1 MAEIVYAGYE
11 VTSQNSGHWPV
22 PYARMSDV
30 TPTPTNPARVTAT
43 LAAAEVCGTVLSIDA
58 NVSMA
63 VVDFSPAMVYLHN
76 VRNVTT
82 YALGAESA
90 WAAINIGDVIYYDPS
105 GTMPAGVKLST
116 SPLDEDDDANPVFGR
131 AVAANPT
138 DAALYPLGGITAS
151 TQTCAVMQV
160 GVGGS

>member
-11 VTSQNSGHWPV
+11 VSSQNSGHWLV

-90 WAAINIGDVIYYDPS
+90 WAAINIGDVVYYDPS
-105 GTMPAGVKLST
+105 GTMPAGVKLSL
-116 SPLDEDDDANPVFGR
+116 SPLDSAGAGTCTRFGVAAYSAR
-131 AVAANPT
+131 ITFPLAGAVAATVRCP
-138 DAALYPLGGITAS
+138 
-151 TQTCAVMQV
+151 VMQR
-160 GVGGS
+160 GSGA